1 MKLKGKIV
9 LDEMACKN
17 RQDIG
22 WICREMMRWADK
34 WFYQD
39 QFTFASRTRHNKDG
53 QPIGKV
59 WYQKSL
65 GK

>member
-1 MKLKGKIV
+1 
-9 LDEMACKN
+9 MACKN